1 MLAVFLDYGYNIC
14 VDGGFEMN
22 DIYTIELSQELF
34 DRFINDKNKY
44 LVVINF
50 PKRSVYKTGNILTVV
65 KKENGVEL
73 EKKQVV
79 IKGFLYF
86 ETLKELVEMVGKKQ
100 LGYSAGVTTDKIE
113 DIYNRF
119 NKNVDIQKHGL
130 MAIEYENI

>member
-1 MLAVFLDYGYNIC
+1 
-14 VDGGFEMN
+14 MN

-65 KKENGVEL
+65 KKEDGVEL
-73 EKKQVV
+73 ERKQVV

-86 ETLKELVEMVGKKQ
+86 ETLKELIEMVGKKQ

-113 DIYNRF
+113 DIYNKF
-119 NKNVDIQKHGL
+119 NKNVDVEKYGL